1 MSGPDNVELRQKIR
15 DIVEDTT
22 APVMDE
28 SMNQLSK

>member
-22 APVMDE
+22 APVMD
-28 SMNQLSK
+28 